1 MIGGFII
8 LTWRKRLKGD
18 VILFVQIFE
27 GLVLFFEEFYVC
39 VHLQRFRSST
49 KGKKLKGGSVCMCS
63 VTQPDFG
70 LKLGPT
76 FFLIELSK
84 NRLPCHVQEVMV

>member
-39 VHLQRFRSST
+39 VHLQRFRVVP
-49 KGKKLKGGSVCMCS
+49 KGK
-63 VTQPDFG
+63 
-70 LKLGPT
+70 
-76 FFLIELSK
+76 
-84 NRLPCHVQEVMV
+84 N